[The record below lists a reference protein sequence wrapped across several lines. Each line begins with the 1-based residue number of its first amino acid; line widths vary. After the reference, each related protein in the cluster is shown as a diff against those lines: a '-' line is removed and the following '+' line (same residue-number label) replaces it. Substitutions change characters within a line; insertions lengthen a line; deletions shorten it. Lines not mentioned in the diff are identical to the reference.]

1 MFGIERQ
8 EIAERAFSAM
18 IAIRSWYDPAVR
30 RTVLF
35 VDEIG
40 AALND
45 PESLSRGVAKVT
57 KVQLPGGYENR
68 LRWVDV
74 RFDLSSP
81 EDRGFLEGTLEGA
94 RQALRANDHRSMQHI
109 NDSLAERRMPLPRP
123 V

>member
-8 EIAERAFSAM
+8 KIAERASGLI
-18 IAIRSWYDPAVR
+18 IAVRSWYDPAVR

-45 PESLSRGVAKVT
+45 PDSLSRGVAEVT

-68 LRWVDV
+68 LRWVGV
-74 RFDLSSP
+74 KFDLSSP
-81 EDRGFLEGTLEGA
+81 GDRGFLEGTLERA
-94 RQALRANDHRSMQHI
+94 RKALNRNDHQMMQHL
-109 NDSLAERRMPLPRP
+109 NDSLAERRLP
-123 V
+123 VSG